1 MYCEVLYSHRK
12 GKMLHILLLI
22 LKIAGIILALIL
34 GIVILMICIVL
45 FVPVRYELAGKTEG
59 DLGSVRGRLLITWF
73 LRLVRVDVSYKEQK
87 LKWRIRIAWIKRTGG
102 QNKEE
107 TINEEDSAEET
118 ESEEAEEVSEENV
131 ETVEKPEEEK
141 EDAKDRKIRTEKG
154 RETEEPAEDR
164 ELKKGKR
171 SEEGT
176 WEREKNLEEVSQT
189 EACRDSEA
197 SKEAQEDQESRK
209 GIFGK
214 IKSAIQGIIEKI
226 KGIIR
231 KIRDTLQNA
240 GKKLRELG
248 EKKDK
253 ILEFIHDETHVGALR
268 KGKKEVFH
276 LLKRLNPR
284 RFMVDIRFGFE
295 DPAVTGQVL
304 AWLGI
309 LYPFMGD
316 HVMIT
321 PDFEGHVF
329 RGRADLKGKIFGYY
343 FLLLCWNLLWSRNV
357 RQTYKDIR
365 NFKLND
371 QEESGYGRE

>member
-189 EACRDSEA
+189 EAC
-197 SKEAQEDQESRK
+197 
-209 GIFGK
+209 
-214 IKSAIQGIIEKI
+214 
-226 KGIIR
+226 
-231 KIRDTLQNA
+231 
-240 GKKLRELG
+240 
-248 EKKDK
+248 
-253 ILEFIHDETHVGALR
+253 
-268 KGKKEVFH
+268 
-276 LLKRLNPR
+276 
-284 RFMVDIRFGFE
+284 
-295 DPAVTGQVL
+295 
-304 AWLGI
+304 
-309 LYPFMGD
+309 
-316 HVMIT
+316 
-321 PDFEGHVF
+321 
-329 RGRADLKGKIFGYY
+329 
-343 FLLLCWNLLWSRNV
+343 
-357 RQTYKDIR
+357 
-365 NFKLND
+365 
-371 QEESGYGRE
+371 